1 MQITSTKDMAGGD
14 VKILVHG
21 PPGAGKT
28 RLVATLPGRALI
40 LSAEAG
46 LLSLADEDI
55 DSATIA
61 TIDDLRDAYA
71 FLKRGDHQYDW
82 VCVDSISEIAEI
94 VLAYEMEQTAN
105 GMRAYG
111 EMAKVC
117 FSVLR
122 NFRSLPMG
130 VYMTAKQERIQ
141 TDDGMLFAPLL
152 PGKQLSNG
160 IGHVFDEIF
169 ALRTAKNEDGT
180 IRRALLTQNDG
191 SYEAKDRSGKLEV
204 YESADLAAIVAK
216 IKGTK

>member
-1 MQITSTKDMAGGD
+1 MNITSTKGAKGNG

-28 RLVATLPGRALI
+28 RLVATLPGKALI

-55 DSATIA
+55 DSTTIS

-71 FLKRGDHQYDW
+71 FLKKGGHDYEW
-82 VCVDSISEIAEI
+82 VCIDSISEIAEI
-94 VLAYEMEQTAN
+94 VLAHEMEQTTN

-111 EMAKVC
+111 EMAKIV

-141 TDDGMLFAPLL
+141 GDAGLLFVPML

-160 IGHVFDEIF
+160 IGHIFDEIF
-169 ALRTAKNEDGT
+169 AIRTAKNEDGT

-204 YESADLAAIVAK
+204 YEQANIAAIVAK
-216 IKGTK
+216 IQG